1 MEYKDY
7 YKVLGVD
14 RDASEDEIKKA
25 FRNLARKYHPDVQ
38 GSESSEEK
46 FKEINEAYQVL
57 SDTEKR
63 QKYDQ
68 FGSHYKQYS
77 RAGGQ
82 PEDFNWGAW
91 GTQGQPRGGAYQ
103 TRQVSAEELE
113 QMFGNLGGMGGVG
126 EVGGMGGFSDFFET
140 LFGGLG
146 GSPGRQ
152 RVKRTAAQLDAQHEV
167 EITLEE
173 AHKGTTRILEWEDG
187 RKIEAK
193 IPPGVKTGSKVRL
206 RGQGRRS
213 ARGGQAGDLYL
224 KIQVLPHPLFEREGD
239 DLRTE
244 VPVGLY
250 DALLGGE
257 VEIAAIDRRVKLTIP
272 PETENGKIFR
282 LRGLGMPKM
291 RNPKKR
297 GDLFAKINVLLP
309 RNLSSKEKKRLREL
323 REMRT

>member
-7 YKVLGVD
+7 YKVLGVN
-14 RDASEDEIKKA
+14 RDATQEDIKKA
-25 FRNLARKYHPDVQ
+25 FRKLARKYHPDVK

-82 PEDFNWGAW
+82 PEDFNWGPW
-91 GTQGQPRGGAYQ
+91 RSQGQPRRGAYQ
-103 TRQVSAEELE
+103 TRQVSPEELQ
-113 QMFGNLGGMGGVG
+113 QMFGHFGGIGGS
-126 EVGGMGGFSDFFET
+126 GGGGSFSDFFET
-140 LFGGLG
+140 LFGGFG
-146 GSPGRQ
+146 GAPTQQ
-152 RVKRTAAQLDAQHEV
+152 RMNQEPAQLDAKHDI

-173 AHKGTTRILEWEDG
+173 AHRGTTRVLAWEDG

-206 RGQGRRS
+206 QGQGRRS
-213 ARGGQAGDLYL
+213 SRGGGVGDLYL
-224 KIQVLPHPLFEREGD
+224 KIKVLPHPLFEREGAN
-239 DLRTE
+239 LRTN
-244 VPVGLY
+244 VPVGLC

-257 VEIAAIDRRVKLTIP
+257 VEVAAIDRRVKLTIP

-282 LRGLGMPKM
+282 LRGLGMPEL

-297 GDLFAKINVLLP
+297 GDLFVKVNVLLP
-309 RNLSSKEKKRLREL
+309 KNLSAEEKKLFRKLRD
-323 REMRT
+323 MRK